1 VPAQEEGEEAAH
13 AADRLLLGH
22 LYRNSY
28 RHPQTAEKED
38 PVSSVIQRETVLT
51 ANQTVDNIVSG
62 SAFEFMRNASI
73 VSIGIVGSATGLVAS
88 IIAGGQTIV
97 EESPLL
103 IKTAFPSTEDD
114 MYYQFGAAPN
124 DRLVVR
130 VRNTT
135 AGSLTVRILAQIQP
149 VR

>member
-1 VPAQEEGEEAAH
+1 
-13 AADRLLLGH
+13 
-22 LYRNSY
+22 
-28 RHPQTAEKED
+28 
-38 PVSSVIQRETVLT
+38 VSSVIQRETVLT

>member
-1 VPAQEEGEEAAH
+1 M
-13 AADRLLLGH
+13 
-22 LYRNSY
+22 
-28 RHPQTAEKED
+28 
-38 PVSSVIQRETVLT
+38 SSVIQREISIPANGINDNVL
-51 ANQTVDNIVSG
+51 SG
-62 SAFEFMRNASI
+62 SAFEFIRSASI
-73 VSIGIVGSATGLVAS
+73 VSMGIVGSATGLVAS

-103 IKTAFPSTEDD
+103 VKAAFPSTEDD

-124 DRLVVR
+124 DRLVAR

-135 AGSLTVRILAQIQP
+135 GGVLTVRVLAQIQP